1 VPTVVF
7 ASATIGRDNE
17 MTVMIG
23 VDPHKRSHT
32 AVAIDG
38 DDVELAAI
46 EVRSS
51 VRQVDELL
59 GWAAG
64 FADRTWA
71 VEGAGGVGYLLAQQ
85 LVAAGERVLDV
96 PATLAA
102 RVRVLGS
109 GRSNKN
115 DPNDGYSIAVAARHS
130 PRLQLVVPADH
141 AAVLRLLAKRNRELG
156 GSRTRT
162 ACRLHALLVDLVPG
176 GISKQITANRAAALL
191 ATVTPTSAVAATR
204 HALALE
210 HLEDLRRIDEQMRA
224 SKRRIADAVGASR
237 TSTTD
242 IFGIG
247 PVGAAIA
254 LGQTRQVSRFA
265 GRDHFAAYNGTA
277 PIEVGSG
284 EHHVHRLSRRGNRQL
299 NHAIHMA
306 AITQIRHA
314 HSPGRGYYDRKLAQG
329 KTKKEALRALK
340 RRISD
345 ALYQRL
351 VADAAAKQGPGGQAG
366 TTRQAS
372 VTGLTPQQPALRNSH
387 SRTRTERRTPRTTS
401 PTTRPT
407 RTPRPARTRT

>member
-1 VPTVVF
+1 M
-7 ASATIGRDNE
+7 A
-17 MTVMIG
+17 VMIG

-32 AVAIDG
+32 AVAIDR
-38 DDVELAAI
+38 DDVALATI
-46 EVRSS
+46 EVRASD
-51 VRQVDELL
+51 RQVTELL
-59 GWAAG
+59 GWAAR

-109 GRSNKN
+109 GRSNKT
-115 DPNDGYSIAVAARHS
+115 DANDGYSIAVAASHA
-130 PRLQLVVPADH
+130 PNLQLVAPADH
-141 AAVLRLLAKRNRELG
+141 AAVLRLLAKRNKELG
-156 GSRTRT
+156 SSRTRT
-162 ACRLHALLVDLVPG
+162 ACRLHALLVELVPG
-176 GISKQITANRAAALL
+176 GITKQITANRAAEVL
-191 ATVTPTSAVAATR
+191 AAISPTDPVAATR

-210 HLEDLRRIDEQMRA
+210 HLEDLRHIEAQMRV
-224 SKRRIADAVGASR
+224 SKRRIADAVKASR

-254 LGQTRQVSRFA
+254 IGQTRAVSRFA
-265 GRDHFAAYNGTA
+265 DRDHFAAYNGTA

-284 EHHVHRLSRRGNRQL
+284 GHSVHRLSRRGNRQL

-314 HSPGRGYYDRKLAQG
+314 HSPGRGYYDRKLAEG
-329 KTKKEALRALK
+329 KTKKEAIRALK

-351 VADAAAKQGPGGQAG
+351 VADAAAKQGPGGQTG

-372 VTGLTPQQPALRNSH
+372 VTGLTPQQPALRISH
-387 SRTRTERRTPRTTS
+387 SRTRTERRTRPTTTTS
-401 PTTRPT
+401 EQPSRSHDTS
-407 RTPRPARTRT
+407 RTRA

>member
-1 VPTVVF
+1 
-7 ASATIGRDNE
+7 

-46 EVRSS
+46 EVRAS

-59 GWAAG
+59 GWAERFDAHI
-64 FADRTWA
+64 WA

-109 GRSNKN
+109 GRSNKT
-115 DPNDGYSIAVAARHS
+115 DANDGYSIAVAARHA
-130 PRLQLVVPADH
+130 PKLQQVARADH
-141 AAVLRLLAKRNRELG
+141 AAVLRLLAKRNKELG
-156 GSRTRT
+156 SARTRT
-162 ACRLHALLVDLVPG
+162 ACRLHALLVELVPG
-176 GISKQITANRAAALL
+176 GIPNPITANRAAALL
-191 ATVTPTSAVAATR
+191 ASVTPASPVEATR

-224 SKRRIADAVGASR
+224 SKRRISDAVNACA
-237 TSTTD
+237 TTTTEV
-242 IFGIG
+242 FGIG

-254 LGQTRQVSRFA
+254 VGQTRDVSRFA
-265 GRDHFAAYNGTA
+265 DRDHFAAYNGTA

-284 EHHVHRLSRRGNRQL
+284 GHSVHRLSRRGNRQL

-314 HSPGRGYYDRKLAQG
+314 HSPGRAYYDRKLAEG

-351 VADAAAKQGPGGQAG
+351 VADAAANAGPGGQTG
-366 TTRQAS
+366 TTAQAS

-387 SRTRTERRTPRTTS
+387 SRTHTERTTRRAAPTATRRQRTPQG
-401 PTTRPT
+401 
-407 RTPRPARTRT
+407 ARTKT

>member
-1 VPTVVF
+1 MVL
-7 ASATIGRDNE
+7 ANDDGKGNG

-46 EVRSS
+46 EVRAS

-59 GWAAG
+59 GWAERFDA
-64 FADRTWA
+64 RIWA

-85 LVAAGERVLDV
+85 LVAAGEQVLDV

-109 GRSNKN
+109 GRSNKT
-115 DPNDGYSIAVAARHS
+115 DANDGYSIAVAA
-130 PRLQLVVPADH
+130 
-141 AAVLRLLAKRNRELG
+141 
-156 GSRTRT
+156 TRT
-162 ACRLHALLVDLVPG
+162 HRNFIRSRRRITRRCCGCWRSATKSSAAPAPAPRVGFMRCWSSWCRAESP
-176 GISKQITANRAAALL
+176 SKSRPNRAAALL
-191 ATVTPTSAVAATR
+191 ASVTPASPVEATR

-224 SKRRIADAVGASR
+224 SKRRISDAVKASG
-237 TSTTD
+237 TTTTEV
-242 IFGIG
+242 FGIG

-254 LGQTRQVSRFA
+254 VGQTRDVSRFA
-265 GRDHFAAYNGTA
+265 NRDRFAAYNGTA

-284 EHHVHRLSRRGNRQL
+284 GHHVHRLSRRGNRQL

-314 HSPGRGYYDRKLAQG
+314 HSPGRAYYDRKLAEG
-329 KTKKEALRALK
+329 KTKKEATPRAEAAHQRRALRTT
-340 RRISD
+340 RR
-345 ALYQRL
+345 RRRHER
-351 VADAAAKQGPGGQAG
+351 GPGRANGDDCTSQRDRPHTPTAG
-366 TTRQAS
+366 AS
-372 VTGLTPQQPALRNSH
+372 EQPLPDPHRA
-387 SRTRTERRTPRTTS
+387 
-401 PTTRPT
+401 
-407 RTPRPARTRT
+407 

>member
-1 VPTVVF
+1 
-7 ASATIGRDNE
+7 
-17 MTVMIG
+17 MTVTIG

-46 EVRSS
+46 EVRASFH
-51 VRQVDELL
+51 QVDELL
-59 GWAAG
+59 GWAAR
-64 FADRTWA
+64 FDARIWA

-109 GRSNKN
+109 GRSNKT
-115 DPNDGYSIAVAARHS
+115 DANDGYSIAVAARHA
-130 PRLQLVVPADH
+130 PKLQGVTGADH
-141 AAVLRLLAKRNRELG
+141 ASVLRLLAKRNKELG
-156 GSRTRT
+156 SARTRT
-162 ACRLHALLVDLVPG
+162 ACRLHALLVELVPG
-176 GISKQITANRAAALL
+176 GIPRQLTANRAAALL
-191 ATVTPTSAVAATR
+191 ASVTPAGPVEATR

-210 HLEDLRRIDEQMRA
+210 HLEDLRRLDEQMRA
-224 SKRRIADAVGASR
+224 SKQRISDAVKASR

-254 LGQTRQVSRFA
+254 VGQTRDISRFA
-265 GRDHFAAYNGTA
+265 DRDHFAAYNGTA

-314 HSPGRGYYDRKLAQG
+314 HSPGRAYYDRKLTDG
-329 KTKKEALRALK
+329 KTKKEAIRALK

-351 VADAAAKQGPGGQAG
+351 IADAHAKTGPGGQTG
-366 TTRQAS
+366 TTAQAS

-387 SRTRTERRTPRTTS
+387 SRTHTERRTRPATAA
-401 PTTRPT
+401 TTRPT
-407 RTPRPARTRT
+407 RRTNTTPTRT